1 MKIKIDYKSALSIL
15 GAIALIVQSLGLKVD
30 GAIINEIIT
39 GIAAVLVSI
48 GIVTPKEKEKQED
61 KEQIDQKVE

>member
-30 GAIINEIIT
+30 GAIVNEIIT
-39 GIAAVLVSI
+39 GIAAVLVAI

-61 KEQIDQKVE
+61 QEQIDQKVE

>member
-39 GIAAVLVSI
+39 GIAAVLVAI

-61 KEQIDQKVE
+61 QEQIDQKVE